1 MNETNQAASLPTIEQ
16 IAEFLTAY
24 GWNFQETTG
33 DGGAKR
39 LLIADYRLE
48 SGQGVFIS
56 FRPEGEYVVVSTVNL
71 LRKVPKNFAIQMLQ
85 MNDTIKLVK
94 LYLVNSPE
102 EEMMELD
109 MGFELWA
116 ESWNKDT
123 FAAFMD
129 MLCLGIEV
137 VLSRVEEKNIPY
149 EIQYV
154 KYE

>member
-1 MNETNQAASLPTIEQ
+1 MNEQPSLPTIEQ

-24 GWNFQETTG
+24 GWTFRETTAG
-33 DGGAKR
+33 EGQKR
-39 LLIADYRLE
+39 VIIADYKLE
-48 SGQGVFIS
+48 NGQGVLLS

-71 LRKVPKNFAIQMLQ
+71 LRNIPREYAVRMLQ
-85 MNDTIKLVK
+85 LNDTMKLVK
-94 LYLVNSPE
+94 MYLVGSPDA
-102 EEMMELD
+102 EMLELD

-137 VLSRVEEKNIPY
+137 TLSKLKEEGIPHETQFVTY
-149 EIQYV
+149 G
-154 KYE
+154 